1 MMSLPQ
7 ALKSH
12 DGTSAISTSSDR
24 NKDQSSPIK
33 LEQVTPPHS
42 PLEDGQVDH
51 MKHETRYNLVQSEV
65 YNQV

>member
-7 ALKSH
+7 ALKSR

-42 PLEDGQVDH
+42 PPEDGQIDH
-51 MKHETRYNLVQSEV
+51 MKHETRYSFVQSEV